1 MGQRSIEIEI
11 LEIARD
17 GRWEKTD
24 ELVHEEGIIVRF
36 NAEVHEFHRI
46 PVDLEELGGAGV
58 IENKNQ
64 VIYNIVAC
72 FLDQMHE
79 LGVTENIVNIA
90 LAKAGEAQASKV
102 TQINLVIGEMSGF
115 VPDCIQFY
123 FDFLSKDT
131 IAQGAVLHLESV
143 PAQLRCRNC
152 SAIFHPQDTLWSC
165 PKCQGQS
172 VEIFKGRELYIE
184 SMEVE

>member
-17 GRWEKTD
+17 GKWEKTD
-24 ELVHEEGIIVRF
+24 ELVHEEGIIVRL
-36 NAEVHEFHRI
+36 NGEVHKFYCI

-72 FLDQMHE
+72 FLSQMHE

-90 LAKAGEAQASKV
+90 LAKAGE
-102 TQINLVIGEMSGF
+102 TQTNKIIRINLVVGELSGF
-115 VPDCIQFY
+115 APDCIQFY

-152 SAIFHPQDTLWSC
+152 SASFHPQDTLWSC